1 MTKLIENIK
10 GDKDLYLMH
19 ADISNQLS
27 ATLGVQ
33 PERIFGDMIVHWKIR
48 YDPKVPG
55 ALAQNHV
62 ANVHLDLLH
71 SRLFVSAF
79 HPNVLAHKGF
89 QGFLKPCID
98 IVKGYGLCVV
108 QMYDNAFYDD
118 ACGCPSCSEA
128 FDEYM
133 IGLNSLKDYWDAIN
147 IDQSEAEPF
156 YLPGTDVLH

>member
-10 GDKDLYLMH
+10 VDKDLYLMH

-27 ATLGVQ
+27 ATLGVK
-33 PERIFGDMIVHWKIR
+33 PEGIFGDMVVHWKIK

-55 ALAQNHV
+55 ALAKSHV
-62 ANVHLDLLH
+62 ADIHLDLLH
-71 SRLFVSAF
+71 NRLFVSAF

-89 QGFLKPCID
+89 QASIKPCID
-98 IVKGYGLCVV
+98 IVKAYGLDVV
-108 QMYDNAFYDD
+108 RSYDKGFYDE
-118 ACGCPSCSEA
+118 ACGCTSCTEA

-147 IDQSEAEPF
+147 IVQSDADPF
-156 YLPGTDVLH
+156 CLPGTDVLH